1 MKNIYILTFF
11 IIVAIVLMISLYLIE
26 IPSPSTLIKEE
37 LNLIV
42 K

>member
-26 IPSPSTLIKEE
+26 IPSPSKLIQEE
-37 LNLIV
+37 FNLIIQ
-42 K
+42 